1 MTLSETDHILL
12 PGPFRRLR
20 DIIRPV
26 TNRLFTADKFMS
38 NHFDGKYE
46 AEIKYRLA
54 DHSAFLSQLSTM
66 HAEPFVVNNEETD
79 WFFDT
84 PQTHL
89 ADGNVSMSVR
99 TMTPS
104 GIKLWIVKGP
114 AASECKAINIDDHE
128 HVRNMLLTLGY
139 RCTMTLTKTRSVWF
153 LGDIHITLDHINGAG
168 WFAEFAIMTHDET
181 KLAEY
186 RERLREK
193 AAEFGLTDDMIEKQS
208 YKQLV
213 SAMQKNSC
221 NAE

>member
-1 MTLSETDHILL
+1 MI
-12 PGPFRRLR
+12 
-20 DIIRPV
+20 
-26 TNRLFTADKFMS
+26 

-66 HAEPFVVNNEETD
+66 HAKPFVVNNEETD

-89 ADGNVSMSVR
+89 ADGNGSMSVR

-128 HVRNMLLTLGY
+128 QCQKYAADAGLPLHN
-139 RCTMTLTKTRSVWF
+139 
-153 LGDIHITLDHINGAG
+153 DIN
-168 WFAEFAIMTHDET
+168 
-181 KLAEY
+181 
-186 RERLREK
+186 
-193 AAEFGLTDDMIEKQS
+193 QNP
-208 YKQLV
+208 QCLV
-213 SAMQKNSC
+213 SR
-221 NAE
+221 